1 MNYYLRKLG
10 FYLIALWAAL
20 TINFVIPRLL
30 PGNPVDILLA
40 KLQQRGG
47 IVSAETREAYELL
60 LGGNTSEPLISQYWS
75 YLVNVFRGDLGVSVS
90 YFPAPVSEVIATS
103 LPWTI
108 VLVGVATVIA
118 TVIGVALGAIVGWKP
133 GTWLD
138 SLVPATT
145 LLAAV
150 PYFWLALIL
159 VYVFATTLRLFP
171 SQGGYDVVLD
181 PGWNGEFLLSAIQ
194 YGLLPAATIVIAS
207 LGGWLLGMRNMMVS
221 TLSEDY
227 ILTAQA
233 KGLSQ
238 GKILRSYAARNAVLP
253 SVAGFAISLG
263 FVVSGSIVTEQVF
276 SYPGIGSKLLSAVT
290 NNDYALMQGIF
301 LFITLAVLGAN
312 LVVDLFYGIIDP
324 RTRARS

>member
-1 MNYYLRKLG
+1 MRYVLRKLG
-10 FYLIALWAAL
+10 FYAVAVWAAL
-20 TINFVIPRLL
+20 TLNFAIPRLL

-47 IVSAETREAYELL
+47 TITEETRKAYALL
-60 LGGNTSEPLISQYWS
+60 LGGDDSAPLWNQYVD
-75 YLVNVFRGDLGVSVS
+75 YLAKLLRGDLGDSVTYYPAHVSD
-90 YFPAPVSEVIATS
+90 VIFQS
-103 LPWTI
+103 LPWTVI
-108 VLVGVATVIA
+108 LVGISTVIA
-118 TVIGVALGAIVGWKP
+118 AVLGVLLGAFVGWKP

-159 VYVFATTLRLFP
+159 AYLLARVVQIFP
-171 SQGGYDVVLD
+171 LQGGYDVVLD
-181 PGWNGEFLLSAIQ
+181 PGWNAEFIASAIQ
-194 YGLLPAATIVIAS
+194 HGILPALTIVIAS

-221 TLSEDY
+221 TLGEDY
-227 ILTAQA
+227 ILTAHA
-233 KGLSQ
+233 KGLAN
-238 GKILRSYAARNAVLP
+238 GVILRNYAARNAVLP

-263 FVVSGSIVTEQVF
+263 FVVSGSVVTEQVF

-290 NNDYALMQGIF
+290 NNDYALMQGLF

-312 LVVDLFYGIIDP
+312 LVVDLFYGAIDP

>member
-1 MNYYLRKLG
+1 MNYYIRKLG
-10 FYLIALWAAL
+10 FYVVALWAAL
-20 TINFVIPRLL
+20 TLNFLIPRLL

-47 IVSAETREAYELL
+47 QVSAETRRAYELL
-60 LGGNTSEPLISQYWS
+60 LGGDSSEPLVVQYVS
-75 YLVNVFRGDLGVSVS
+75 YLVNVFKGDLGVSVT
-90 YFPAPVSEVIATS
+90 YFPAPVTEVIAVS

-108 VLVGVATVIA
+108 MLIGISTVVAFI
-118 TVIGVALGAIVGWKP
+118 IGISLGAFVGWKP
-133 GTWLD
+133 GTWVD

-159 VYVFATTLRLFP
+159 VYFLSSNLGLFP
-171 SQGGYDVVLD
+171 AQGGYNVILD
-181 PGWNGEFLLSAIQ
+181 PGWSWEFISSALY
-194 YGLLPAATIVIAS
+194 YGFLPALTIVIAS

-233 KGLSQ
+233 KGLSN
-238 GKILRSYAARNAVLP
+238 GRILRNYAARNAVLP
-253 SVAGFAISLG
+253 SIAGFAISLG
-263 FVVSGSIVTEQVF
+263 FVVGGSVVTEQVF

-290 NNDYALMQGIF
+290 NNDYALMQGLF

-312 LVVDLFYGIIDP
+312 LIVDLFYGLIDP
-324 RTRARS
+324 RTRTRS